1 MSNFN
6 FEFCLSIFPFLIKAL
21 GVTILISIVAF
32 FISILLGAILAF
44 FTQTK
49 SKVLKYITR
58 VYISFFRGTPLLIQI
73 FFFYFGF
80 PMVFSFMKDCS
91 PYLAIV
97 ICLGLNSSAYM
108 AEIIR
113 ASIESVDKG
122 QQEACY
128 AFGLSKYQSMVKIIL
143 PQAAIS
149 AVPPIVSCILDII
162 KGSSLGLT
170 IGIQDLMGVAQ
181 VEAASS
187 FKYFEIYM
195 VTILIYWGVS
205 VVLSNIQSKVEKRI
219 GKAY

>member
-1 MSNFN
+1 M
-6 FEFCLSIFPFLIKAL
+6 
-21 GVTILISIVAF
+21 T
-32 FISILLGAILAF
+32 
-44 FTQTK
+44 
-49 SKVLKYITR
+49 
-58 VYISFFRGTPLLIQI
+58 
-73 FFFYFGF
+73 
-80 PMVFSFMKDCS
+80 
-91 PYLAIV
+91 
-97 ICLGLNSSAYM
+97 
-108 AEIIR
+108 EIIR

-143 PQAAIS
+143 PQAATS
-149 AVPPIVSCILDII
+149 AVPPIVSCTLDII

-195 VTILIYWGVS
+195 ITILIYWAVS
-205 VVLSNIQSKVEKRI
+205 IILSNIQSKVEKRI